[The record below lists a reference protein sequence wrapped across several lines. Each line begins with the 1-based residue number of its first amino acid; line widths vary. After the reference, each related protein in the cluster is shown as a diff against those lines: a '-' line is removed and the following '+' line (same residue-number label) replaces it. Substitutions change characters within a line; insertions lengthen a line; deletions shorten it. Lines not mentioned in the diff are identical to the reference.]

1 VTETRHTSN
10 PHNRPR
16 LLSPHQKNHIPLTR
30 IDIIVLKEKRL
41 IYAVFLQRRELDK
54 QIQWACERLLKDQV
68 FLSSDLE
75 NAVSMLR
82 FRLDRFMVDS

>member
-1 VTETRHTSN
+1 MERDRN